1 QAVIADEKELIII
14 NDRGRT
20 IGGKLLPGPEAMT
33 GGDIACAPIFESNG
47 VTLVL
52 KTGSDG
58 YHNPISRG
66 GTGYGASV
74 RMRIFTSAAN
84 PKLLARNWIIGIDAF
99 GAGQDNFCPSISAHN
114 NGTRIRVL
122 RFVFGFEVSLF

>member
-1 QAVIADEKELIII
+1 SWDGEELTILD
-14 NDRGRT
+14 DRGRT
-20 IGGKLLPGPEAMT
+20 IGGKLVPGSEAMT
-33 GGDIACAPIFESNG
+33 GGDIACARLFESNG

-52 KTGSDG
+52 KTGSDS
-58 YHNPISRG
+58 YHNPISCG

-74 RMRIFTSAAN
+74 RMRNFQSAAN